1 MTISPISNVNSN
13 YYRNLSFG
21 ENKQDTSA
29 ENKPKLSRE
38 TKVLIGA
45 GLAAVAAVGIY
56 IATRGKV
63 KNITPEIKNI
73 QERTLKNGNKVT
85 KEVVDTEKGKKT
97 IMTVLDKNGKVIV
110 QKEKEI
116 IRGVNKTNGNKY
128 ITKVEK
134 YLSSD
139 KENITQINR
148 GDEVIQFLGDGK
160 IITNK
165 YYNNAGEKLL
175 ETEHQ
180 NLSMFRNKPHNQ
192 KTRTIYKNGAATDV
206 SVTNY
211 GKLGGVESENRGLR
225 TRIVSNGEY
234 TGSDKTKF
242 NNHGVLK
249 KQSTK

>member
-1 MTISPISNVNSN
+1 MNTSFNQMKGINEVNAVNNNVTSKPKTEGKKPIS
-13 YYRNLSFG
+13 
-21 ENKQDTSA
+21 KA
-29 ENKPKLSRE
+29 I
-38 TKVLIGA
+38 IGA
-45 GLAAVAAVGIY
+45 SLVGLAALASVGIY
-56 IATRGKV
+56 LATRGKV

-73 QERTLKNGNKVT
+73 QERILKNGNKVT

-97 IMTVLDKNGKVIV
+97 IMTVLDKNGKVII

-139 KENITQINR
+139 KEKITQINR
-148 GDEVIQFLGDGK
+148 GDEVIPFLSDGK

-192 KTRTIYKNGAATDV
+192 KTRTIYKNGIATNV

-242 NNHGVLK
+242 NNHGVLE